1 MPMAMTIRKLQVT
14 YESSFSREKVVGVEG
29 IVVEEEVG

>member
-1 MPMAMTIRKLQVT
+1 VT